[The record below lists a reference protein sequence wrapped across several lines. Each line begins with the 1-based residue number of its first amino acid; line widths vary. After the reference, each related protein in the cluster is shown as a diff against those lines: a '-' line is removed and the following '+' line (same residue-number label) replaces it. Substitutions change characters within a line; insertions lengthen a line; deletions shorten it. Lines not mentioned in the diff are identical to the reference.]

1 MCDAPTDDADAP
13 RVSPDGSQL
22 VHVDCERCRSRL
34 EVRVP
39 LAFQLAGRDATVR
52 CGACETL
59 LQVAVPPSPR
69 STPAPA
75 SASQDSRAMHAAAAA
90 FLRHHPV
97 EDDHSGPTTAPSD
110 AEHCAGMPPRSHD
123 EQRRHMQLAQWHMNM
138 AQRHSPP
145 LGSLDVES
153 FFPYAPPPSA
163 MPPTRDHVD
172 QLLRQAAHDFW
183 SAPSETANAA
193 DAARPKKL
201 PRRERK
207 PREPSPYNV
216 FIREEIPRL
225 KQKDP
230 SLNHRE
236 AFKAAARNW
245 AHSPLN
251 LRSAAY
257 APAANAEPSSSTDGA
272 NRNVRLEIM
281 AKLHPH
287 LLRSRREDLVVRD
300 DDEDKRTANAKKA
313 KTAVPASDGE
323 ETRSPDAA
331 AAEEAETSMRRNEKE
346 RADAVEAAARVV
358 DALVEAATR
367 RSTRHGGCVS
377 SDKSTDGH
385 AAWDGEWRRV
395 DVPE

>member
-1 MCDAPTDDADAP
+1 
-13 RVSPDGSQL
+13 
-22 VHVDCERCRSRL
+22 
-34 EVRVP
+34 
-39 LAFQLAGRDATVR
+39 
-52 CGACETL
+52 
-59 LQVAVPPSPR
+59 
-69 STPAPA
+69 
-75 SASQDSRAMHAAAAA
+75 
-90 FLRHHPV
+90 
-97 EDDHSGPTTAPSD
+97 
-110 AEHCAGMPPRSHD
+110 
-123 EQRRHMQLAQWHMNM
+123 MNM

-145 LGSLDVES
+145 LGSLDVDS

-183 SAPSETANAA
+183 SAPSEAADAANAA
-193 DAARPKKL
+193 NAARPKKL
-201 PRRERK
+201 QRRERK
-207 PREPSPYNV
+207 PREPSSYNV

-225 KQKDP
+225 KREDP

-257 APAANAEPSSSTDGA
+257 APSADAAGPGPAPSATDGA

-313 KTAVPASDGE
+313 T
-323 ETRSPDAA
+323 DAA
-331 AAEEAETSMRRNEKE
+331 AAEEAETSTRRNEKE

>member
-1 MCDAPTDDADAP
+1 
-13 RVSPDGSQL
+13 
-22 VHVDCERCRSRL
+22 
-34 EVRVP
+34 
-39 LAFQLAGRDATVR
+39 
-52 CGACETL
+52 
-59 LQVAVPPSPR
+59 
-69 STPAPA
+69 
-75 SASQDSRAMHAAAAA
+75 MHAAAAA
-90 FLRHHPV
+90 FLRHHTV
-97 EDDHSGPTTAPSD
+97 DGDHSGPTTAPSD
-110 AEHCAGMPPRSHD
+110 AGHRIVMPPRSHD
-123 EQRRHMQLAQWHMNM
+123 EQRRHMQLAQWHMDM

-163 MPPTRDHVD
+163 MPAHGGGGPSLDHVD
-172 QLLRQAAHDFW
+172 ALLRQAAHDFW
-183 SAPSETANAA
+183 SAPSKGANAA
-193 DAARPKKL
+193 NAVRPKKL

-207 PREPSPYNV
+207 PREPSSYNV

-225 KQKDP
+225 KRKDP

-257 APAANAEPSSSTDGA
+257 APSADPSAAGPAPSATDGA

-331 AAEEAETSMRRNEKE
+331 AAEEAETSTRRNEKE
-346 RADAVEAAARVV
+346 RADAVEAAAWVV

>member
-75 SASQDSRAMHAAAAA
+75 SASQDSRAIHAAAAA

-110 AEHCAGMPPRSHD
+110 AAHRVGMPPRSHD

-183 SAPSETANAA
+183 SAPSEAANAA

-207 PREPSPYNV
+207 PREPSSYNV

-287 LLRSRREDLVVRD
+287 LLRSRREDLGVQ
-300 DDEDKRTANAKKA
+300 DDEEGNSEAEAKA
-313 KTAVPASDGE
+313 EGTE
-323 ETRSPDAA
+323 RTRSLDAA
-331 AAEEAETSMRRNEKE
+331 AAGEEAGKGRKE
-346 RADAVEAAARVV
+346 RSSAAETAAWVV
-358 DALVEAATR
+358 DSLVDAATR
-367 RSTRHGGCVS
+367 RTPGPGGCVS

-385 AAWDGEWRRV
+385 AWDGEWRRRV
-395 DVPE
+395 E

>member
-1 MCDAPTDDADAP
+1 
-13 RVSPDGSQL
+13 
-22 VHVDCERCRSRL
+22 
-34 EVRVP
+34 
-39 LAFQLAGRDATVR
+39 
-52 CGACETL
+52 
-59 LQVAVPPSPR
+59 
-69 STPAPA
+69 
-75 SASQDSRAMHAAAAA
+75 MHAAAAA

-110 AEHCAGMPPRSHD
+110 AEHRAGMPPRSHD

-145 LGSLDVES
+145 LGSLDVDS

-163 MPPTRDHVD
+163 MPAHGGGGPTRDYVD

-183 SAPSETANAA
+183 SAPSEAADAA

-201 PRRERK
+201 QRRERK
-207 PREPSPYNV
+207 PREPSSYNV

-225 KQKDP
+225 KRKDP

-257 APAANAEPSSSTDGA
+257 APSADPSAAGPAPSATDGA

-287 LLRSRREDLVVRD
+287 LLRSRREDLGVRD
-300 DDEDKRTANAKKA
+300 DDEDGTAKAPAKAPA
-313 KTAVPASDGE
+313 KTGE
-323 ETRSPDAA
+323 GTRSPDAA
-331 AAEEAETSMRRNEKE
+331 AAAAAAAEEAGTNTRRNEKE
-346 RADAVEAAARVV
+346 RVDAVEAAAWVV

-377 SDKSTDGH
+377 SDKSTDDH
-385 AAWDGEWRRV
+385 AAL

>member
-1 MCDAPTDDADAP
+1 
-13 RVSPDGSQL
+13 
-22 VHVDCERCRSRL
+22 
-34 EVRVP
+34 
-39 LAFQLAGRDATVR
+39 
-52 CGACETL
+52 
-59 LQVAVPPSPR
+59 
-69 STPAPA
+69 
-75 SASQDSRAMHAAAAA
+75 MHAAAAA

-110 AEHCAGMPPRSHD
+110 AEHRAGMPPRSHD

-145 LGSLDVES
+145 LGSLDVDS

-163 MPPTRDHVD
+163 MPAHGGGGPTRDHVD

-183 SAPSETANAA
+183 SAPSEAANAA
-193 DAARPKKL
+193 NAARPKKL
-201 PRRERK
+201 QRRERK
-207 PREPSPYNV
+207 PREPSSYNV

-225 KQKDP
+225 KRKDP

-257 APAANAEPSSSTDGA
+257 APSADAAGPAPSATDGA

-287 LLRSRREDLVVRD
+287 LLRSRREDLGVRD
-300 DDEDKRTANAKKA
+300 DDEDGTASA
-313 KTAVPASDGE
+313 KTAVPATGE
-323 ETRSPDAA
+323 GTRSPDAA
-331 AAEEAETSMRRNEKE
+331 AAAAEEAGTNTRRNEKD
-346 RADAVEAAARVV
+346 RADAVEAAAWVV

-367 RSTRHGGCVS
+367 RSTRHKKQNGCVS

>member
-1 MCDAPTDDADAP
+1 
-13 RVSPDGSQL
+13 
-22 VHVDCERCRSRL
+22 
-34 EVRVP
+34 
-39 LAFQLAGRDATVR
+39 
-52 CGACETL
+52 
-59 LQVAVPPSPR
+59 
-69 STPAPA
+69 
-75 SASQDSRAMHAAAAA
+75 MHAAAAA

-97 EDDHSGPTTAPSD
+97 EDDQSGPTTAPSD
-110 AEHCAGMPPRSHD
+110 AAHRVGMPPRSHD

-183 SAPSETANAA
+183 SAPSEAADAA

-201 PRRERK
+201 QRRERK
-207 PREPSPYNV
+207 PREPSSYNV

-225 KQKDP
+225 KRKDP

-257 APAANAEPSSSTDGA
+257 APSADPSAAGPAPSATDGA

-287 LLRSRREDLVVRD
+287 LLRSRREDLGVRD
-300 DDEDKRTANAKKA
+300 DDEDGTAKAPAKAPA
-313 KTAVPASDGE
+313 KTGE
-323 ETRSPDAA
+323 GTRSPDAA
-331 AAEEAETSMRRNEKE
+331 AAAAAAAAAKEAGTSTRRNEKE
-346 RADAVEAAARVV
+346 RADAVEAAAWVV

-367 RSTRHGGCVS
+367 RSTRHGRCVS
-377 SDKSTDGH
+377 SDKSTDDH
-385 AAWDGEWRRV
+385 AAL